1 MRKKYLSALLFG
13 ALLFASTATFTSCK
27 DYDDDISNL
36 QEQITANADAIE
48 ALQGVVDAGNY
59 VTGVTGSGNQIT
71 FTFSKGEPTTIT
83 VDDGQEAQT
92 ITFSEEGEM
101 LINGE
106 GTGVYAHEPYVP
118 EEPSTPEDPE
128 NPEAPEVGLVKA
140 QEGTWWVLGE
150 DGEYTNTN
158 IPVSAVTAVGNDED
172 GYTLTIYGAT
182 ASETQE
188 IFIPGAASMIT
199 SIVLDNDQPTLTII
213 QATFNRPQQWAGP
226 RTLPSNGSIIYS
238 AKEGIKVRVNPVDAP
253 ATEVTYTLVNSR
265 NQELSNIELTATAD
279 NSLLTIG
286 NANGRA
292 AGTSNG
298 LYVLNMNDFT
308 LASSAATSFNTDLN
322 NKITSNGADV
332 AFAINAN
339 VSTRSAYGVTV
350 EPESAANLNE
360 ISIKQGSTVVENY
373 NVGTTSNSVEVTVG
387 QTYTIDEGTSD
398 GAEGALYDMYFEFD
412 EADIETYGIVYD
424 NEARTFSVTNDPD
437 ISTTAEGFTMT
448 VHTLDTKGNVE
459 TTTYDVDL
467 SSIIASSDYTYQ
479 AVTYDIANLIDSNNN
494 NNGFNIAISELRT
507 ELGDNWVSWIN
518 RVDLGHTTY
527 ALYNDA
533 NCQNEVV
540 ANDNFSSMTFTY
552 ANANGQTATSISQ
565 LSTINVTVHS
575 GNDNG
580 LSLDK
585 QYYLKVTFNNSADN
599 EVNSI
604 IVPVTFTA
612 PSVADQFTRDANFV
626 VDDVITA
633 YFYNTAAA
641 TKDQI
646 NVKRYFTAVDEYARL
661 TLDTE
666 TTLATV
672 GNTEYKSGATDTNDG
687 LATLTHSGTTL
698 DNDYIKL
705 NEVGV
710 NNSTGIE
717 LGYGKNLIVNAN
729 NTKFANTGWIY
740 GEESDKNYQFT
751 ISIMSPIY
759 EGTVTPVGNNSIPV
773 IANNESGYAITGSMI
788 TGVDY
793 NNNKFSVV
801 PNTDEKGTPTN
812 KKDNPYDAWTSKQI
826 QNVYVTPDRAEYF
839 NGGISFRIPGGTEK
853 NPIEGAI
860 VVKATPMPNTT
871 ETSITVHVTDV
882 WGYTKAVS
890 VPVTIQVGE

>member
-13 ALLFASTATFTSCK
+13 ALLFASAGTFTSCK

-199 SIVLDNDQPTLTII
+199 SIVLDNDQPTLKII
-213 QATFNRPQQWAGP
+213 QATFSRPQQWAGP

-279 NSLLTIG
+279 NSLLTTG

-308 LASSAATSFNTDLN
+308 LASSAASSFNADLN
-322 NKITSNGADV
+322 NKIAIDGGKNV

-350 EPESAANLNE
+350 ETEGAKNLNE

-373 NVGTTSNSVEVTVG
+373 NVGTTSNSVVVTVG

-448 VHTLDTKGNVE
+448 VHTLDTKGNEE
-459 TTTYDVDL
+459 TTTYNVDL

-527 ALYNDA
+527 ALYEDA
-533 NCQNEVV
+533 NCESVV
-540 ANDNFSSMTFTY
+540 VENKEDFSSMTFTY

-565 LSTINVTVHS
+565 LSTINVTVDS
-575 GNDNG
+575 ENDNE

-585 QYYLKVTFNNSADN
+585 QYYLKVTFNNSN
-599 EVNSI
+599 KHEVNSI

-641 TKDQI
+641 TKNQI
-646 NVKRYFTAVDEYARL
+646 NVKRYFTAVDEYATL

-698 DNDYIKL
+698 DNDYIML

-759 EGTVTPVGNNSIPV
+759 EGTVTPVGNTSIPV

-793 NNNKFSVV
+793 NNNRYSVV
-801 PNTDEKGTPTN
+801 PNRRGQTPTN
-812 KKDNPYDAWTSKQI
+812 AEDNRIDAWSSAQI
-826 QNVYVTPDRAEYF
+826 SNVYVEPANDEYID
-839 NGGISFRIPGGTEK
+839 NIILRVPGGTEE
-853 NPIEGAI
+853 NPIAGAI
-860 VVKATPMPNTT
+860 MIYATPMPNTT
-871 ETSITVHVTDV
+871 ETSINVNVTDV
-882 WGYTKAVS
+882 WGYTKSVE